1 MTFKDYVRKILKTEI
16 SNEIEQ
22 QGYILETAFCTTICE
37 KYNLSMPTVRVNLR
51 DVYPDMSLIKRR
63 MSDELKRF
71 HGCLEIKGCP
81 IMYIPENKP
90 NGNC

>member
-1 MTFKDYVRKILKTEI
+1 MTFKEYVREILKKEI
-16 SNEIEQ
+16 SNEIK
-22 QGYILETAFCTTICE
+22 QGYFLETEFCTMICE
-37 KYNLSMPTVRVNLR
+37 KYNLSIHTVRGTLR
-51 DVYPDMSLIKRR
+51 GIYPEMSLIKRR